1 MHGQF
6 IFESDTTGE
15 KLYEEFHTSD
25 EKVIKG
31 QFTDLG
37 FVNFK
42 PIISYEKVQEFLDEL
57 SKLSV
62 SDNIQRSD
70 LLQTFKR
77 FLKDFNHIERNSF
90 LNSRM

>member
-1 MHGQF
+1 M
-6 IFESDTTGE
+6 
-15 KLYEEFHTSD
+15 YEEFHTSD